1 MLRNMFSSYSN
12 RYLNIRN
19 KQMNEV
25 YLVETLRTPFGS
37 FGGSLAEVPAP
48 KLAAPVMAKLL
59 ENAGL
64 NGDVVDQVI
73 AGQVITGGAGQ
84 APARQ
89 AMRAAGIPDSAAALT
104 INKVCGS
111 GLKAIML
118 GADAIRLGDSE
129 VVIAGGM
136 ENMSLAPYALPAAR
150 TGMRMGDG
158 KAIDL
163 MVFDAL
169 TDPYSGRH
177 MGQVAEER
185 VKAHKLTREAQDEF
199 ATASYQRA
207 QNSVESGL
215 FDAEVVPVIKKNRKG
230 EVVIDKDEE
239 PFQVNFDKLAGL
251 RPVFAKEG
259 SITAANASTINDGA
273 AFTLLVSKAALEK
286 YGLKP
291 KARLVSYATGSM
303 HPDMFTDAPVLA
315 MQRALDK
322 AGLKTADIGRYEINE
337 AFAAVTMIAIK
348 ELDLDGSKVNVNGG
362 AVSIGHPVGASG
374 ARLVATLI
382 PELERSGERYG
393 LATLCIGGGEA
404 VAAIFE
410 KI

>member
-1 MLRNMFSSYSN
+1 MSN
-12 RYLNIRN
+12 
-19 KQMNEV
+19 V

-37 FGGSLAEVPAP
+37 FGGSLADVPAP
-48 KLAAPVMAKLL
+48 YLAAVVMKKIL
-59 ENAGL
+59 EASGL
-64 NGDVVDQVI
+64 PGDAVDQVI

-89 AMRAAGIPDSAAALT
+89 AMRAAGIPDTTAALT

-118 GADAIRLGDSE
+118 GADAIRLGDSD

-136 ENMSLAPYALPAAR
+136 ENMSMAPYALPTAR
-150 TGMRMGDG
+150 YGMRMGDG
-158 KAIDL
+158 KAVDL

-169 TDPYSGRH
+169 TDPYTGRH

-185 VKAHKLTREAQDEF
+185 VKAHKFSREAQDEY
-199 ATASYQRA
+199 AVDSYKRA
-207 QNSVESGL
+207 QGAIEKGL
-215 FDAEVVPVIKKNRKG
+215 FETEIVPVVKSTRSG
-230 EVVIDKDEE
+230 DVVVNHDEE
-239 PFQVNFDKLAGL
+239 PSQVNFDKLKGL
-251 RPVFAKEG
+251 RPVFAKDG
-259 SITAANASTINDGA
+259 SITAGNASTINDGA
-273 AFTLLVSKAALEK
+273 AFSLLMSEAAVEK

-303 HPDMFTDAPVLA
+303 HPDMFPDVPVLA
-315 MQRALDK
+315 IERALDK
-322 AGLKTADIGRYEINE
+322 AGLTVEDIGRFEINE
-337 AFAAVTMIAIK
+337 AFAAVTMIAMK
-348 ELDLDGSKVNVNGG
+348 ELKLDRNKVNVNGG

-374 ARLVATLI
+374 GRLVTTLI
-382 PELERSGERYG
+382 PELQRSGERYG

-410 KI
+410 KM